1 MSRLSLVW
9 EILNILPFL
18 VSLHPSRAAQSLL
31 LLCWGTP
38 LKAKQSCVRKNTAR
52 CEEMPRLAGNSRVR
66 LLSAQSQAQMSS
78 PKVFLSSYTSMCF
91 ISPSFPSRLQICIQ
105 NPVSLR
111 NYYSAVIKT
120 SSFWWGKAASCTVS
134 WWIWCIN
141 VFQLLT
147 GKVNGILPVYGSHFC
162 SLQGCCLNS

>member
-1 MSRLSLVW
+1 MFCSFQHIFWAGWASCERHRSDSQHPPICLLSV
-9 EILNILPFL
+9 IIPFL
-18 VSLHPSRAAQSLL
+18 VSLHPSRAVQSLL

-91 ISPSFPSRLQICIQ
+91 ISPSFPSQTPNLH
-105 NPVSLR
+105 SE
-111 NYYSAVIKT
+111 
-120 SSFWWGKAASCTVS
+120 SSELEKF
-134 WWIWCIN
+134 
-141 VFQLLT
+141 
-147 GKVNGILPVYGSHFC
+147 
-162 SLQGCCLNS
+162 